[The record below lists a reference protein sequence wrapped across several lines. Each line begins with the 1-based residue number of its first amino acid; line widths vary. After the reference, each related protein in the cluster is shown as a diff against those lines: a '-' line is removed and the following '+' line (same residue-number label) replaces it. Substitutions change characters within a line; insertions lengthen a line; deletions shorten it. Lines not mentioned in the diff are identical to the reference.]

1 VVTPR
6 RPAVDPALLARARRG
21 ELTRSNTRPGTPE
34 RRAVDRS
41 VYLRRRAARPSAT
54 AREALG
60 HLPPGSIAPTAS
72 FFAERVE
79 GGPLTLLI
87 GVAIRRA
94 DLRRVSRYGAL
105 LEALRRRRISARAFE
120 RRVSSWAPVE
130 VTAPPELAGRWRLV
144 ADPEAVAALAAEA
157 QDRGVRAWVDS
168 GRSRPLPRRRS
179 ARSRR
184 VAA

>member
-1 VVTPR
+1 VPPH
-6 RPAVDPALLARARRG
+6 RPVPPDLLAAARSGR
-21 ELTRSNTRPGTPE
+21 LTRANTWPGTPE

-54 AREALG
+54 ARESLG
-60 HLPPGSIAPTAS
+60 HVPPGSIAPTAS

-79 GGPLTLLI
+79 GGPLTLLV

-94 DLRRVSRYGAL
+94 DLRRVARFDAAV
-105 LEALRRRRISARAFE
+105 EALRRRRITPHAFE
-120 RRVSSWAPVE
+120 RRVSRWAPVE
-130 VTAPPELAGRWRLV
+130 VLAPPELAGRWRLV

-157 QDRGVRAWVDS
+157 QDRGVRWIDS